1 MDKQDN
7 NFLQNKNII
16 NSDKNQGFQPENAAS
31 GNEMDHNQFGP
42 KAINPNKRGEKLS
55 QRMVNDSSENMNA
68 NLSGV
73 NGIANFNQNN
83 IHKSSM

>member
-1 MDKQDN
+1 
-7 NFLQNKNII
+7 
-16 NSDKNQGFQPENAAS
+16 
-31 GNEMDHNQFGP
+31 MDHNQFGP